1 MGSWQQTERLL
12 PQQVCSERCA
22 SRGPT
27 RATNVVACPVADLE
41 LLCMQLAGQP
51 ATHEAALDIGDVFAL
66 LVGECWTLL
75 AWLLLAVSK
84 KPSELASC
92 CAPDAAVSGCC
103 EKPDGPLPFCTPGA
117 CIKET

>member
-1 MGSWQQTERLL
+1 
-12 PQQVCSERCA
+12 
-22 SRGPT
+22 
-27 RATNVVACPVADLE
+27 
-41 LLCMQLAGQP
+41 MQLAGQP

-66 LVGECWTLL
+66 LVGECRTLL